1 MVNATASVVGI
12 PFPSEEWGRGEELA
26 EDPRHLTAV
35 QLSCSRPP
43 KLSNLPK
50 PCVDG
55 DITMNR
61 ASTALRVLILVAF
74 AFATSLAYPE
84 DYAKKSSTKCD
95 SNPNRGYGKH
105 GAPQE
110 DGSMA
115 FAMLEFDEVTF
126 PLSGAEAYMTASS
139 GEFGNPFKSSCPNQ
153 VVAAAGADFVGKEYV
168 DSYIVDCSETGNV
181 TITVTWSRTKT
192 DNYHQSSITLPVNA
206 TCMLEYCSQAS
217 VPTPDSP
224 YSPPGM
230 NEDNTGE
237 DEDDSEEMEGEGTN
251 EEGED
256 ESEKGGDESE
266 EDKSEEDKS
275 EEDKSEE
282 GKSEGKSKH
291 KREDKREDTD
301 EEDDSDRRRSL
312 ASVRRLHQKKF
323 HQRRAARASR
333 KHL

>member
-1 MVNATASVVGI
+1 MAMTMTRTPAS
-12 PFPSEEWGRGEELA
+12 P
-26 EDPRHLTAV
+26 
-35 QLSCSRPP
+35 
-43 KLSNLPK
+43 
-50 PCVDG
+50 
-55 DITMNR
+55 
-61 ASTALRVLILVAF
+61 LRVLLLVAF
-74 AFATSLAYPE
+74 ACTSTMAYPE
-84 DYAKKSSTKCD
+84 DYAKKSSTNCD

-110 DGSMA
+110 DGNVA
-115 FAMLEFDEVTF
+115 FAMLEFDEVVESLCPGADYNFSVTF

-168 DSYIVDCSETGNV
+168 DSYIVDCSETGNI
-181 TITVTWSRTKT
+181 TITATWSRTKT

-206 TCMLEYCSQAS
+206 TCMLDYCSQPS

-230 NEDNTGE
+230 NEDTTEE
-237 DEDDSEEMEGEGTN
+237 DEEDSEEMEGEETTEEDEDES

-256 ESEKGGDESE
+256 ESEEDKI
-266 EDKSEEDKS
+266 EDKS
-275 EEDKSEE
+275 
-282 GKSEGKSKH
+282 
-291 KREDKREDTD
+291 EDTD
-301 EEDDSDRRRSL
+301 EEDDSNRRRSL
-312 ASVRRLHQKKF
+312 ASVRRLHQKNF